1 MGSEIKLKT
10 LLLIGYGGIARR
22 HLANI
27 KALIQDANV
36 LVLRQSKS
44 VLEPEDD
51 WASVTLSV
59 AEALAFA
66 PDAAIIA
73 SPASCH
79 VEQALALAKINTHLL
94 IEKPLSV
101 SMDGVDALFEECSAR
116 GLTLMVG
123 YNIAFSKAL
132 LAIKEQLDAGAI
144 GDIVSIQAEVGQYL
158 PNWRPGKD
166 YRATVSARGE
176 LGGGVLFELSHEL
189 DYVNWLLGGTASVS
203 CFSARTGVLD
213 MDVEDSATL
222 ILEGASRGIASIHLN
237 MVQKN
242 PSRTCRIV
250 GTKGLI
256 FWNYLENRV
265 DVLRDGEA
273 PTHVALP
280 LRESN
285 TVYLEQLAHFFD
297 CVCEHKTPLT
307 EGIRAKR
314 VLQIILAAKES
325 AKEGRRVLV

>member
-101 SMDGVDALFEECSAR
+101 SMDGVDALLEECSAR
-116 GLTLMVG
+116 GLTLMV
-123 YNIAFSKAL
+123 
-132 LAIKEQLDAGAI
+132 